1 MDEALLQEF
10 RFDWTL
16 AGKSP
21 KTADTYILLLRGL
34 MAAGATGSDIG
45 LLTLSE
51 THAVNVDY
59 VRVHRAI
66 HDGGRE
72 F

>member
-21 KTADTYILLLRGL
+21 KTADNYILLLRAL
-34 MAAGATGSDIG
+34 MAAGATGS
-45 LLTLSE
+45 LTEAKQRVSE
-51 THAVNVDY
+51 AIAPPS
-59 VRVHRAI
+59 RRKRAQAI
-66 HDGGRE
+66 RAFG
-72 F
+72 